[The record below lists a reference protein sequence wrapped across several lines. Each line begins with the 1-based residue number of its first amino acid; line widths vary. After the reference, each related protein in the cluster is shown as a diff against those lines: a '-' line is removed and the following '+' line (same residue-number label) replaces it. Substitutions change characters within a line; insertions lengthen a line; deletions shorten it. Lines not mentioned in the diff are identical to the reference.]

1 MQGAHTMGHKAAL
14 ALSWTIWC
22 ASCVRSAAAAVVAED
37 KAFRSTVKL
46 DWQLVQGPEVNPHTL
61 AHVAEVDATCDAR
74 LATTALAEVK
84 DALVAAT
91 CAASAAVVAW
101 QVEHPLHT
109 PSHSGPNERPSTAG
123 T

>member
-1 MQGAHTMGHKAAL
+1 MGHKAAL

-61 AHVAEVDATCDAR
+61 AHVADVDATCDAR
-74 LATTALAEVK
+74 LATTALA
-84 DALVAAT
+84 DARDVLVAAT
-91 CAASAAVVAW
+91 CATRPCVLAW
-101 QVEHPLHT
+101 QEEQPLHT
-109 PSHSGPNERPSTAG
+109 LSHSGPNERPSTAG
-123 T
+123 R